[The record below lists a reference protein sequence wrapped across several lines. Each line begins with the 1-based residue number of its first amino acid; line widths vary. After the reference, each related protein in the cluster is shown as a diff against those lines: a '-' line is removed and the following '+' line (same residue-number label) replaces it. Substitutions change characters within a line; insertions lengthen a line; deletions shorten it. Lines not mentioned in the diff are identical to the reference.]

1 MAATKVAKNKI
12 SIEKIKRYKELKAQQ
27 KLIEA
32 ELEEL
37 KEYIDSRLNKLE
49 LEDIIIDCYRIR
61 RTCFSRDYIYT
72 DKLRDQ
78 QPDIF
83 AKYSYTTNVERLNVS

>member
-1 MAATKVAKNKI
+1 MAATQVAKNRI
-12 SIEKIKRYKELKAQQ
+12 SIEKIKRYKDLKAQQ

-37 KEYIDSRLNKLE
+37 KQYFESRLNKLG
-49 LEDIIIDCYRIR
+49 LDDIVVDCYRVK

-72 DKLRDQ
+72 DKLRDE
-78 QPDIF
+78 QPQIF
-83 AKYSYTTNVERLNVS
+83 MKYSYNSDVERLSVS